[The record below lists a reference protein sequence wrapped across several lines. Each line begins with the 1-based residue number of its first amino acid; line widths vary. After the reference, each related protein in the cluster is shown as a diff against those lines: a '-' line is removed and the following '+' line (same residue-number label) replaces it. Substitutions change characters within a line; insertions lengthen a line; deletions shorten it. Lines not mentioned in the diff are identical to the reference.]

1 MYVLKYPFYHQKLQ
15 KHDNNKKQVG
25 VDWKKE
31 TNQVFTLVKIYLV
44 RKSYHKLNRFEFYLT
59 YEYGHNTIILCFNV

>member
-1 MYVLKYPFYHQKLQ
+1 LYVLKYPFYHQKLQ

-44 RKSYHKLNRFEFYLT
+44 RKSYKIF
-59 YEYGHNTIILCFNV
+59 

>member
-1 MYVLKYPFYHQKLQ
+1 LYVLKYPFYHQKLQ

-44 RKSYHKLNRFEFYLT
+44 RKSYS
-59 YEYGHNTIILCFNV
+59 ILFIFKKTMF